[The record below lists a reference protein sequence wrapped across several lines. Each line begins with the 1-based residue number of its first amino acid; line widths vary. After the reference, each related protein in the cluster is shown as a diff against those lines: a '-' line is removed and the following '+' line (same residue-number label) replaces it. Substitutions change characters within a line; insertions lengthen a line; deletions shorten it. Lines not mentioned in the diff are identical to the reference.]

1 MAEAAFA
8 EASSG
13 ASLDN
18 PFMTA
23 IDQQLPAALGRRL
36 ISDRFNCAYI
46 PSVQLSTEDARW
58 KVWGYRKRQPETRK
72 PARGGLLEVIHRL
85 L

>member
-23 IDQQLPAALGRRL
+23 TSIQPTWGHNLAGVYECGAVACVPYAALPSYRA
-36 ISDRFNCAYI
+36 CAGD
-46 PSVQLSTEDARW
+46 VDA
-58 KVWGYRKRQPETRK
+58 
-72 PARGGLLEVIHRL
+72 GG
-85 L
+85 

>member
-13 ASLDN
+13 APLDN

-23 IDQQLPAALGRRL
+23 IDQLQPAALGGH
-36 ISDRFNCAYI
+36 SPHFC
-46 PSVQLSTEDARW
+46 DAR
-58 KVWGYRKRQPETRK
+58 
-72 PARGGLLEVIHRL
+72 AA
-85 L
+85 

>member
-36 ISDRFNCAYI
+36 ISDRFICAYI

-58 KVWGYRKRQPETRK
+58 EGMGIQEET
-72 PARGGLLEVIHRL
+72 ARNKKARTRRAS
-85 L
+85 

>member
-13 ASLDN
+13 APLDN

-23 IDQQLPAALGRRL
+23 IDQQLPAALG
-36 ISDRFNCAYI
+36 SPF
-46 PSVQLSTEDARW
+46 
-58 KVWGYRKRQPETRK
+58 
-72 PARGGLLEVIHRL
+72 
-85 L
+85 